1 MACLPSFG
9 HRGSL
14 QLECCHL
21 ICRKLTWFHIVR
33 AVKEQAAEAA
43 KAQAAKATNGE
54 SKAGKQEPVAE
65 KPKPQV
71 PLQNALDRTPHELQ
85 VGLV

>member
-9 HRGSL
+9 HRSQ
-14 QLECCHL
+14 QLECCYL
-21 ICRKLTWFHIVR
+21 ICPELTWFHCVP

-43 KAQAAKATNGE
+43 KTQAAKATNGE
-54 SKAGKQEPVAE
+54 AKAGKQEPVAE

-85 VGLV
+85 VCLV